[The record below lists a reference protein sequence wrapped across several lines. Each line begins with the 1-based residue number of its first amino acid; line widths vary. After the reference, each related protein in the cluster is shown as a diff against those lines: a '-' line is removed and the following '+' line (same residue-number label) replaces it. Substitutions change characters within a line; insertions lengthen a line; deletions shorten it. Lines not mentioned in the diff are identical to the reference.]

1 MTTATVEK
9 KTYKTLT
16 WQAVKKMATEM
27 GVEFYSDSSRYKDKG
42 LGLRLDGWD
51 KTEIRFEGYERIYT
65 DSDWTRRR
73 FHAITQENLLLKLEL
88 WALKNGVTY
97 ELKIFERNYGAK
109 DYQLRIVEKVGA

>member
-1 MTTATVEK
+1 MTTATAEK

-73 FHAITQENLLLKLEL
+73 FDAIAHENLLLKLEL
-88 WALKNGVTY
+88 WAVKNGVTY
-97 ELKIFERNYGAK
+97 ELKEIKRNYGAT
-109 DYQLRIVEKVGA
+109 DYELRIVEKVGA